1 MRVLQ
6 MRLTQAQLQEN
17 GFISG
22 DEDYF
27 WTADGQAFDWINEK
41 WVLREAEAPTSEDI
55 TNSEID
61 PGNLERLEKKYPK
74 RDNVRRMRTWAG
86 PRHVDVAHD
95 GEERLPAHPTSSR
108 FGNRGM
114 KRKHDDVDG
123 IGQVGNDGHA
133 PVTGGNTKPQPK
145 KKAKKPPPTKQKEKP
160 GKQAM
165 FVVTVTVTKRYAA
178 VAVPPRT
185 MTTRGQTSKKK

>member
-1 MRVLQ
+1 MRDLQ

-22 DEDYF
+22 DEEYF

-41 WVLREAEAPTSEDI
+41 WVLREAEVTTSEDI
-55 TNSEID
+55 MISEID
-61 PGNLERLEKKYPK
+61 PENLKRLEKKYPK

-86 PRHVDVAHD
+86 PKHEDVAHD

-108 FGNRGM
+108 FGNRGV
-114 KRKHDDVDG
+114 KRKQDAVDG
-123 IGQVGNDGHA
+123 TGQVGNDGDP
-133 PVTGGNTKPQPK
+133 PVTGGNTKPPPK
-145 KKAKKPPPTKQKEKP
+145 KKVRKPPPAKEKGKT

-165 FVVTVTVTKRYAA
+165 FVATVTVTKRYAA
-178 VAVPPRT
+178 VAVPART